1 MGSIVG
7 EAEVGSTVGLAV
19 EGDWEE
25 PLEGSTVGS
34 FEGEDVVGF
43 IEGEDVVG
51 FIEGA
56 AVVGLLVGVRVVGLE
71 EGGMVGFVGLDD
83 GLMVGLSVPS
93 STKKVAIMP
102 KSSCLRKWQWVTNSP
117 V

>member
-7 EAEVGSTVGLAV
+7 EAEVGSKVGLTV
-19 EGDWEE
+19 EGDCEE
-25 PLEGSTVGS
+25 LLEGPTVGS
-34 FEGEDVVGF
+34 FDGAAVVGF
-43 IEGEDVVG
+43 TD
-51 FIEGA
+51 GA

-71 EGGMVGFVGLDD
+71 EG
-83 GLMVGLSVPS
+83 LMVGLSVPS

-102 KSSCLRKWQWVTNSP
+102 RSSCLRKWQWVTNSP